1 MLYFHQLNHHYKR
14 KKGIGVKPKGP
25 QKWRFSINRWL
36 VGRQVTVFLHHNIML
51 ALWQDQMN
59 RSWLYTTLWVP
70 EDKQKKFTV
79 PLASLV
85 WGCKIHQLH
94 PTGKRKGSWEGKH
107 TVLIQLKAS
116 TCSSKQHSYC
126 SWEWQKPGISN
137 GAETAADKQAG
148 YKVETEME
156 GILRELLIPFL

>member
-1 MLYFHQLNHHYKR
+1 
-14 KKGIGVKPKGP
+14 
-25 QKWRFSINRWL
+25 
-36 VGRQVTVFLHHNIML
+36 ML

-59 RSWLYTTLWVP
+59 RSWVYTTLWVP

-107 TVLIQLKAS
+107 TVLKQLKAS

-126 SWEWQKPGISN
+126 SWESRNQGSATEQRPQQTHRLATKLRPRWRVYCGSCWFHFSKSIWCGIWTEAISSKEWKKKKNPLEVTLCSPQDSTVTESN
-137 GAETAADKQAG
+137 S
-148 YKVETEME
+148 
-156 GILRELLIPFL
+156 PS